1 MATGGKPS
9 TWFPPGGLVEQD
21 TLLKNSIQTNPFHH
35 EEEQKEFRNKGIN
48 KTNNWKRTQPKT
60 LFPKNMAEKMHHEI
74 MKKKGSDV
82 KRFTIKQ
89 KDWRNKNKIIKSLLR
104 NKKKDSQRRIR
115 IRTKAQKL
123 LTPAFIIRP
132 LMHEAFE
139 PLSFFEIFCHYQGHS
154 NKLKQNKERI
164 HKNNCAS

>member
-60 LFPKNMAEKMHHEI
+60 LFPKNVAEKMHHEI
-74 MKKKGSDV
+74 MKKKSSDV

-89 KDWRNKNKIIKSLLR
+89 KDWRNKSKIIKSLLR
-104 NKKKDSQRRIR
+104 NKKKGFTKKNKNQDKSTKTADPSIYHSTPNAWSFWATVIFRNFLSLSRSLQQTETKQR
-115 IRTKAQKL
+115 
-123 LTPAFIIRP
+123 
-132 LMHEAFE
+132 
-139 PLSFFEIFCHYQGHS
+139 
-154 NKLKQNKERI
+154 
-164 HKNNCAS
+164 KNQ